1 MLDWCKDFPLCAL
14 CDSILSVID
23 SAHQRCYTQHELHT
37 LLDAAGFVVRRV
49 TGAVWSRVGADDRD
63 RPAQSA
69 FHGIVVS
76 ASARRTQFVILP
88 TLREHETRNLQSTIE
103 KEYLMI
109 YAYVLIEAEPTRVQD
124 LIKELPD
131 MELDGSVIKQV
142 HAVTGRYDLI
152 AFVESPDMQSL
163 GN

>member
-1 MLDWCKDFPLCAL
+1 MWAMIWWNHQTKGC
-14 CDSILSVID
+14 SV
-23 SAHQRCYTQHELHT
+23 
-37 LLDAAGFVVRRV
+37 
-49 TGAVWSRVGADDRD
+49 
-63 RPAQSA
+63 
-69 FHGIVVS
+69 
-76 ASARRTQFVILP
+76 
-88 TLREHETRNLQSTIE
+88 
-103 KEYLMI
+103 I

-152 AFVESPDMQSL
+152 AFVESPNLQSL